1 MLEVK
6 MKYNFKYDTN
16 FLIIYSY
23 SILICISAYLIN
35 TVNSLM
41 LKNLLFGIIAVLS
54 LWFSISQLNKKIN
67 LKTVLYNFVAKFKK

>member
-1 MLEVK
+1 